1 MAARRK
7 KKAATKALTKTRPNM
22 IQLPDELSG
31 ELDKY
36 INRDKASATGGGGM
50 PFIRTRGG
58 NFTFNEEVLDQPL
71 PVIVIGAVRENLY
84 YPEAYDPDA
93 PGQSPTCF
101 ALDTEQNEAAMA
113 PPPDLE
119 SKESDSCVDC
129 WANAFGTA
137 DRGKGKAC
145 KNNVR
150 LVVLPAIRDEDGEL
164 PDLSKVA
171 GARIAVPPT
180 SLKNWSSYANKIIE
194 GLHAPLFAVIT
205 DIETEPAEKGGFS
218 MFFDLQDGVPTD
230 QIMTVKERVD
240 SDGITNIQTLPMI
253 GSGDDNKAERK
264 PSGRAKVRKKVV
276 KKKAAARKSRSRG

>member
-7 KKAATKALTKTRPNM
+7 KKTSTSKAVTKTRPNL

-58 NFTFNEEVLDQPL
+58 QFVFNDEILEQPL

-101 ALDTEQNEAAMA
+101 ALDSNQDESSMA
-113 PPPDLE
+113 PPADLE
-119 SKESDSCVDC
+119 SKENDTCSSC
-129 WANAFGTA
+129 WANAFGSA
-137 DRGKGKAC
+137 ERGKGKAC

-150 LVVLPAIRDEDGEL
+150 LVVLPAIRDENGDL
-164 PDLSKVA
+164 PDLAKVA
-171 GARIAVPPT
+171 GARLSVPPT
-180 SLKNWSSYANKIIE
+180 SLKNWSTYTNKIIE

-205 DIETEPAEKGGFS
+205 AIETEPAERGGFS
-218 MFFDLQDGVPTD
+218 MFFELEDGVPTD
-230 QIMTVKERVD
+230 EIMTVKERVD
-240 SDGITNIQTLPMI
+240 SDGIAAIEALPML
-253 GSGDDNKAERK
+253 GSGSDEEEK
-264 PSGRAKVRKKVV
+264 PAKRGPVRKKVV
-276 KKKAAARKSRSRG
+276 KKKAASKRRSRG